1 MISHQVCYLCFDE
14 THTYACV
21 RAHTHTADVQAV
33 LLALPHLLSLGVL
46 LGSPGTGLPAQRAE
60 EEELVVSE
68 LSGKA
73 PSHPWAGLLPALG
86 SCSWD
91 PWTRYLVSLR
101 PRVLECGMRRSSSA
115 SWGGCVGSPASSQKR
130 LEECLTHTPCPA
142 NAGWAPGR
150 LYCTSRYRGFYRW
163 KVWGEPASTK
173 SVGLLFPTALPLCHI
188 SVTLEL
194 FQTCF
199 PF

>member
-33 LLALPHLLSLGVL
+33 LLALPHLLSLGFL
-46 LGSPGTGLPAQRAE
+46 LGSPGTGLPAQRTE

-91 PWTRYLVSLR
+91 PWTRYLASLR
-101 PRVLECGMRRSSSA
+101 PRVLECGMEAVVFR
-115 SWGGCVGSPASSQKR
+115 VM
-130 LEECLTHTPCPA
+130 
-142 NAGWAPGR
+142 GWLCRVPSEQPEAPGR
-150 LYCTSRYRGFYRW
+150 VPDTHSLPSKCRVGSWAPLLHVQIPGFLPMEGLGRACLDQVCW
-163 KVWGEPASTK
+163 PPFSHSAASV
-173 SVGLLFPTALPLCHI
+173 SHF
-188 SVTLEL
+188 SNS
-194 FQTCF
+194 
-199 PF
+199 